1 MQRSDI
7 RTSIDF
13 RGLIRGC
20 PDHQWLIADAIWET
34 RSGVGHE
41 RWVITTEE
49 GIGQRKAQ
57 TVPPPPQRIVRQTR
71 VVAHDRWTGWTAHG
85 SSPADIAAQI
95 REVYGERRG

>member
-34 RSGVGHE
+34 HAGVGQE

-49 GIGQRKAQ
+49 GIVRRSTGVEQS
-57 TVPPPPQRIVRQTR
+57 PQIIRRTSIV
-71 VVAHDRWTGWTAHG
+71 AYDRWTGWTAHG
-85 SSPADIAAQI
+85 SSAAAIAAKI
-95 REVYGERRG
+95 RNVYG

>member
-34 RSGVGHE
+34 QSGAGRE

-49 GIGQRKAQ
+49 GIVRRSSRAERS
-57 TVPPPPQRIVRQTR
+57 TSIVRRTSI
-71 VVAHDRWTGWTAHG
+71 VAHDRWTGWTAHG
-85 SSPADIAAQI
+85 SSAADIAAKI
-95 REVYGERRG
+95 RDVYG